1 MSKRS
6 KLIFYGLKKG
16 KNEKILNSP
25 NELEIALDEI
35 FKGHNL
41 NTFFDTIEEKLK
53 TVINELGYKLQVYE
67 R

>member
-1 MSKRS
+1 MRK

-16 KNEKILNSP
+16 NNEKIHNSP
-25 NELEIALDEI
+25 NELEESLDEI
-35 FKGHNL
+35 FKKHNL
-41 NTFFDTIEEKLK
+41 NSFFDTIEEKLK

>member
-1 MSKRS
+1 MSKRN

-16 KNEKILNSP
+16 INEKIHNTP
-25 NELEIALDEI
+25 NELESSLDEI
-35 FKGHNL
+35 FKNHNL

-53 TVINELGYKLQVYE
+53 TVINELGYKLEVYE

>member
-1 MSKRS
+1 MSRQP

-16 KNEKILNSP
+16 TNEKIHNSP
-25 NELEIALDEI
+25 NELEVSLDEI
-35 FKGHNL
+35 FKNHNL

-53 TVINELGYKLQVYE
+53 IVINELGYKLQVYE

>member
-1 MSKRS
+1 MSKKP
-6 KLIFYGLKKG
+6 KLVFYGLKKG

-25 NELEIALDEI
+25 NELEKALDEI
-35 FKGHNL
+35 FQGHKL